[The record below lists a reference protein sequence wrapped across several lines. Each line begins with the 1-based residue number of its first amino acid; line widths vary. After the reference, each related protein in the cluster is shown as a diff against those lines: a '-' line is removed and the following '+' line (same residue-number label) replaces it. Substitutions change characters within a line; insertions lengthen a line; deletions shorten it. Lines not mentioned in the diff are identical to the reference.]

1 MFYFIHTRFKAK
13 IVNHRE
19 LSPLRHYAHHTLFEL
34 FSKKIWWVQEMVVPL
49 QSLSANGGIAQSVRA
64 SDS

>member
-1 MFYFIHTRFKAK
+1 MKQ
-13 IVNHRE
+13 RE
-19 LSPLRHYAHHTLFEL
+19 LPPLRLYTHHILFEL